1 MKKFVTAVVLFSL
14 LCSLFTGIVGAA
26 AVVPKLFLNGEQLE
40 TPVEPRYVGEYTM
53 VPVRIVSEGLGFKV
67 NWSGKLVTISDNSNT
82 IVLAFDSKTAVVNDR
97 EVSLDAP
104 AIVDKN
110 TTLVPLRFVSEQL
123 GLSVY
128 WDKATQSVHLYQP
141 EKPMDPE
148 GPTDGNG
155 SPQQPDASVLGTLSA
170 ITFDGYSSVYLPY
183 SGEINNIKT
192 QVLHNTE
199 RFVIDLPNTAFGP
212 DFATVAGTKTGG
224 EITIDTHPSFTK
236 VRYSLFSDKPS
247 TIRVVLDFNAETP
260 VNIVREE
267 GIIRLDVSEPTG
279 PVVTPTDPNTNPNT
293 PGTTDPEQP
302 STGQFKV
309 VIDAGHGGKDPGASA
324 VNGRTEKEFNLA
336 LALKVKAL
344 LDKEAQ
350 IQAFMTR
357 SDDTFIELQDRA
369 KIANDLK
376 ADIFI
381 SIHGNSATPAAT
393 GTETYYNRSDSKKL
407 AEVMHKHLL
416 QGTGLKDRKVKTA
429 GFVVIKYTKMPAV
442 LLEAGYLS
450 NSGDAAV
457 LYSEEK
463 QNQIAREIV
472 AGIKE
477 YLKVS

>member
-1 MKKFVTAVVLFSL
+1 
-14 LCSLFTGIVGAA
+14 
-26 AVVPKLFLNGEQLE
+26 
-40 TPVEPRYVGEYTM
+40 M

-82 IVLAFDSKTAVVNDR
+82 IVLTFDSKTAVVNDR

-104 AIVDKN
+104 AMVDKN

-148 GPTDGNG
+148 EPTGNEG
-155 SPQQPDASVLGTLSA
+155 TPQQPDATVLGTLSG
-170 ITFDGYSSVYLPY
+170 ITFDGYSSVYLSY
-183 SGEINNIKT
+183 SGDIENIKT
-192 QVLHNTE
+192 QVLHKTE
-199 RFVIDLPNTAFGP
+199 RFVIDMPNTAFSP
-212 DFATVAGTKTGG
+212 DFVTAAGTKTTDK
-224 EITIDTHPSFTK
+224 IKVATHPSLIEI
-236 VRYSLFSDKPS
+236 RYSLSDKPS
-247 TIRVVLDFNAETP
+247 TVRVVLEFNAETP

-279 PVVTPTDPNTNPNT
+279 PVVTPTDPNTNP
-293 PGTTDPEQP
+293 PGTTNPDQP
-302 STGQFKV
+302 STGKFKV
-309 VIDAGHGGKDPGASA
+309 VIDAGHGGKDPGTSG
-324 VNGRTEKEFNLA
+324 VNGRTEKEFNLSV
-336 LALKVKAL
+336 ALKIKAL
-344 LDKEAQ
+344 LDQEPQ

-376 ADIFI
+376 ADIFV
-381 SIHGNSATPAAT
+381 SIHANSATPTAS
-393 GTETYYNRSDSKKL
+393 GTESFYYSSDSKAL
-407 AEVMHKHLL
+407 ADILHKHLL
-416 QGTGLKDRKVKTA
+416 QATGLKDRKVKTA
-429 GFVVIKYTKMPAV
+429 SFVVIKYTKMPAV
-442 LLEAGYLS
+442 LLESGFIS

-457 LYSEEK
+457 LYNNDK